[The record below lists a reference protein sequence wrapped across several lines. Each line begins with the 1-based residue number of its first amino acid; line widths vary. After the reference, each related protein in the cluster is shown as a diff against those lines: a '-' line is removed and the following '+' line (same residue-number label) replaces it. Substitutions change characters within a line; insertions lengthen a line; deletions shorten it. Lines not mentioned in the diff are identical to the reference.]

1 MAGGKYEA
9 IVESGG
15 VSESTQLTIPG
26 KPSYDDR
33 SIDQRAPKMDTTFA
47 GNRNPFGKGSR
58 RTDNNR
64 IVTILLVLNY
74 MIGSG
79 ILNTPQTF
87 RDSGVAATT
96 ALYIIACEYL

>member
-1 MAGGKYEA
+1 MTGGKYAALVEA
-9 IVESGG
+9 GG
-15 VSESTQLTIPG
+15 VPESTQLTTSG

-33 SIDQRAPKMDTTFA
+33 SSCQRTATMDTNFA
-47 GNRNPFGKGSR
+47 VNRNPFGKGSR

-96 ALYIIACEYL
+96 VLYIIACEYW